1 MKSTMVCLCRRL
13 LSIISWFTDLCLYWT
28 CWRGLEGFGS
38 PSPLTILNPVIL
50 KENCTASYKI
60 ILTTAVKWQG
70 KGEQS
75 PHLNILFFRMC
86 SKKLPALFFFFN
98 FLNEPTP
105 TIWIQQ
111 RFQKATIFLLPTIL
125 ILRFNAFIWDKII
138 EIITN
143 QLHFKP
149 A

>member
-86 SKKLPALFFFFN
+86 SKKLPALFFFF
-98 FLNEPTP
+98 L
-105 TIWIQQ
+105 
-111 RFQKATIFLLPTIL
+111 IFLMNPHQPFEYN
-125 ILRFNAFIWDKII
+125 RD
-138 EIITN
+138 
-143 QLHFKP
+143 FKKLQFSCSP
-149 A
+149 LYWYFGSMHSFGTR